1 MMKRYPGITMSG
13 GQRVRVRATDQ
24 RTGRER
30 EREKIIEGT
39 IEDALKLQA
48 TMREEIHQSDHVA
61 KQPPRLRDYVESWL
75 KSKTLR
81 VKTSTAMNYADTL
94 ADYVLPHFGDWFIG
108 KIGDGDVREWQAQ
121 LAKDLA
127 GATVNGA
134 LVMLR
139 MVMADAVVE
148 MSCRGIRWSG

>member
-1 MMKRYPGITMSG
+1 MVANASECERRTSG
-13 GQRVRVRATDQ
+13 PDAKGK
-24 RTGRER
+24 
-30 EREKIIEGT
+30 REKIIEGT

-81 VKTSTAMNYADTL
+81 VKTSTAMVYADTL
-94 ADYVLPHFGDWFIG
+94 AHYVLPHFGDWFIG

-121 LAKDLA
+121 LAKGPGWRHRERSA
-127 GATVNGA
+127 GHVANG
-134 LVMLR
+134 
-139 MVMADAVVE
+139 DGG
-148 MSCRGIRWSG
+148 CRGGR